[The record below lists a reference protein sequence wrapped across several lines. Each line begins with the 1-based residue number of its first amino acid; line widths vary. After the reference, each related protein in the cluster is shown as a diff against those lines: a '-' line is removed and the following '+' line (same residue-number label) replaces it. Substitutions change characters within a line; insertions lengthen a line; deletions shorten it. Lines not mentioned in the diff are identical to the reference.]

1 MLNKQVNVN
10 LKISDYSNRVLG
22 VVKEKYGYKD
32 KSQALDRLMD
42 MYGDE
47 FVEKEVR
54 EDVILEVIAEV
65 EKMKKQK
72 PMSKNELNK
81 FFENAKKK
89 WFNVI

>member
-1 MLNKQVNVN
+1 MLSKSVNVN

-32 KSQALDRLMD
+32 KSQALDRLME

-54 EDVILEVIAEV
+54 EDFIAEVIASV
-65 EKMKKQK
+65 EKTKKQNQK
-72 PMSKNELNK
+72 PMSKTELNK
-81 FFENAKKK
+81 FFESCKK
-89 WFNVI
+89 

>member
-1 MLNKQVNVN
+1 MLSKSVNVN

-47 FVEKEVR
+47 FVEKEIKDEIV
-54 EDVILEVIAEV
+54 LEVIAEV
-65 EKMKKQK
+65 GKMKKQK
-72 PMSKNELNK
+72 VKPMSIAELDK
-81 FFENAKKK
+81 LCGISKK
-89 WFNVI
+89 

>member
-1 MLNKQVNVN
+1 MLEKTVNVN

-32 KSQALDRLMD
+32 KSQALDKLMN
-42 MYGDE
+42 MYGEE

-54 EDVILEVIAEV
+54 DDVVLEVIAEV

-72 PMSKNELNK
+72 LKPMSIKKLDELCGIS
-81 FFENAKKK
+81 KK
-89 WFNVI
+89 

>member
-1 MLNKQVNVN
+1 MLDKSVNVN

-32 KSQALDRLMD
+32 KSQALNRILDI
-42 MYGDE
+42 YGDE

-54 EDVILEVIAEV
+54 DELVLEVIAEV

-72 PMSKNELNK
+72 LKPMSKNELNK
-81 FFENAKKK
+81 FFESCKK
-89 WFNVI
+89 